1 MIAMLDFYRFVRPLF
16 FQLPAELSH
25 DLALWALKNG
35 GKYFISLP
43 LSLNQKQSKA
53 IKISNLTFPNKIG
66 LAAGLDKQAACVPA
80 WQKMGFG
87 FIELGT
93 VTPKPQ
99 PGNPKPRLFRYAS
112 DKAIINRFGF
122 NSEGIDKFLANLSKF
137 IATEKKCLWGIN
149 IGKNKQTDNELA
161 YHDYLVCLE
170 KAYVLADYITV
181 NISSPNTKDLRELQE
196 ADSLAKLVD
205 KILTARQKLAQQFSK
220 FVPIFVKLSPD
231 MTDASLK
238 DTLKVL
244 MQAKIDGIITT
255 NTTLWRPK
263 INPRLSG
270 AQKAQDFYQ
279 QTGGLSGVPLFDL
292 STDCLK
298 KCADIT
304 SGSMPIIASGGIDSV
319 ETAKR
324 KLAAG
329 ASLIQ
334 VYSGLIYHGPKLIR
348 DLVAL

>member
-1 MIAMLDFYRFVRPLF
+1 MIAMLDLYRLFRPLF
-16 FQLPAELSH
+16 FKLPAELSH

-35 GKYFISLP
+35 GKYFISSSAP
-43 LSLNQKQSKA
+43 LVQKNTKT
-53 IKISNLTFPNKIG
+53 IKIRNLTFSNKIG
-66 LAAGLDKQAACVPA
+66 LAAGLDKQATCVPA

-149 IGKNKQTDNELA
+149 IGKNKDTDNALA
-161 YHDYLVCLE
+161 YQDYLICLE
-170 KAYVLADYITV
+170 KAYSLADYITV
-181 NISSPNTKDLRELQE
+181 NISSPNTKDLRTLQL
-196 ADSLAKLVD
+196 ANSLAKLID
-205 KILTARQKLAQQFSK
+205 KILTARQKLEQQFSK

-231 MTDASLK
+231 MADTELK

-244 MQAKIDGIITT
+244 MQANIDGIITT
-255 NTTLWRPK
+255 NTTLWRPQIK
-263 INPRLSG
+263 FEQLDYL
-270 AQKAQDFYQ
+270 KARDFYQ
-279 QTGGLSGVPLFDL
+279 QTGGLSGAPLFDV

-319 ETAKR
+319 EAAR
-324 KLAAG
+324 SKLAAG

-334 VYSGLIYHGPKLIR
+334 VYSGLIYQGPKLIR
-348 DLVAL
+348 DLIVL